1 MGLQFMLKSDACGVA
16 VFLEGTTRSWSP
28 IQKKKKK
35 DHDHG
40 RTNCSFTFYY
50 TNSRMPL
57 GFLNLLCMFLKLPA
71 ISNRKEIPMCKNSI
85 AHGFGFKSWQL

>member
-35 DHDHG
+35 IMITGEQIVHLL
-40 RTNCSFTFYY
+40 FTILI
-50 TNSRMPL
+50 RECL
-57 GFLNLLCMFLKLPA
+57 
-71 ISNRKEIPMCKNSI
+71 
-85 AHGFGFKSWQL
+85 

>member
-28 IQKKKKK
+28 IKKKKK
-35 DHDHG
+35 DHGHG

-50 TNSRMPL
+50 TNSIMPL
-57 GFLNLLCMFLKLPA
+57 G
-71 ISNRKEIPMCKNSI
+71 
-85 AHGFGFKSWQL
+85 